1 MKCAAEM
8 EDSSEENSESKL
20 SSSSEEEESDSSE
33 EESSSKVRSKRKKG
47 NGRKEEGVTKDP
59 KLDERDS
66 EKPEL
71 AVQSNIEDL
80 AERFKC
86 LELKLGKQM

>member
-1 MKCAAEM
+1 MRHISALRKKHKDKVSEFSRKDEM
-8 EDSSEENSESKL
+8 CS
-20 SSSSEEEESDSSE
+20 
-33 EESSSKVRSKRKKG
+33 RTKRKKG